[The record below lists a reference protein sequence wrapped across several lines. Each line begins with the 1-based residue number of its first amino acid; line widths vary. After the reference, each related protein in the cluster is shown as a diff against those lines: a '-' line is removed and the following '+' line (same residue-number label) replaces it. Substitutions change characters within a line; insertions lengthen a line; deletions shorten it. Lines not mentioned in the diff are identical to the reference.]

1 MEDVLS
7 VYRRPDDARFAQR
20 CMDEGGKTLQA
31 NTHDPLPMQQGQ
43 IEREEDAYEREGT
56 CSVFVAVEPLS
67 GKRFIQA
74 RARRTKVD
82 WAYFMRELLDVHYPQ
97 AQKLVLVMDHLN
109 TPTPASFS
117 EVFEPDEA
125 WRLCQTLQVH
135 HTPVHGSWVNMAEL
149 ELSVLARQALSG
161 RIPSLQAVQE
171 RVACWL
177 MRRNQAQATI
187 EWRLTTAD
195 ARIKLQRL
203 YPSIEA

>member
-1 MEDVLS
+1 
-7 VYRRPDDARFAQR
+7 
-20 CMDEGGKTLQA
+20 
-31 NTHDPLPMQQGQ
+31 
-43 IEREEDAYEREGT
+43 
-56 CSVFVAVEPLS
+56 
-67 GKRFIQA
+67 
-74 RARRTKVD
+74 
-82 WAYFMRELLDVHYPQ
+82 
-97 AQKLVLVMDHLN
+97 
-109 TPTPASFS
+109 
-117 EVFEPDEA
+117 
-125 WRLCQTLQVH
+125 
-135 HTPVHGSWVNMAEL
+135 MAEL